1 MAYLGKGRREDLFV
15 LATELNLKFD
25 KSMTIATLK
34 DLIISSEDYDEE
46 LTKNIHSTIVEDRKA
61 REENLRIEEQKEK
74 LRIEER
80 EEKLRFEQLRLDEQK
95 RKDEFELEKLRIQT
109 QSKLG
114 ADTSKE
120 SDTKFL
126 VKEVSKFIH
135 RFDLKEDI
143 SLYLKLFERQ
153 AQRLNIDQE
162 NWVSHLL
169 GLLPTEVSHIIA
181 REPDDKANSY
191 EHVKDLLLKRFKLT
205 PEKFR
210 QLFVTHQKASE
221 RTWID
226 FYHELNTYFNGWID
240 GLKIDTFNKLSDLI
254 ITDQLKRKTPFEF
267 KEYYLDEWANMN
279 SPVQLAEKLEEFED
293 FKRTLKQKSSGPNV
307 KKQEFRFTEKNRR
320 YESPGKFEYNKKDKK
335 FPASTNYNKHYEAP
349 VTKYESVQRYQD
361 SAQKG
366 YYNKNYEKH
375 SNHNASKH
383 AQTNYSK
390 SQKFKEPPKETCT
403 LIVKEG
409 LRTKEIFF
417 GKVKITALIDS
428 GSTVSLLRENTSRR
442 IMDPTKLSK
451 NKMLLTGIG
460 EAQVTTIGSFEHEF
474 KIDDENYSLTWH
486 VVPTDKLKFEAVIG
500 SDLLEQASISF
511 TKEGVKFNKYEN
523 HAQLM
528 QISAENLQEEL
539 DLRHVENRQ
548 IKKELEKLI
557 QDYKPEKTA
566 STDVTMRIILKDE
579 EPVCQPP
586 RRLAFT
592 ERQEVNKQ
600 IEEWLNE
607 GIIRPS
613 SAEYAS
619 PIVMKLVKDKFPLPI
634 IEDVLDTLQEAKVYS
649 TLDLRN
655 GFFHVDVDEDCRK
668 YTSFIV
674 PDGQFEFNKVPFGLS
689 TSPGVFQRYV
699 SSHIVES
706 GTIKPSPTKT
716 LAVRKFPEPTT
727 IKQVQSFLG
736 LTGYF
741 RKYIKDYSKIAK
753 PLSDLTRKENL
764 FVFGIQQKEAFEKL
778 KKIMSEGPILHLYKY
793 GRKTELHTDAC
804 KQGYGAI
811 LLQEAEDGKL
821 HPVYY
826 MSKKTNT
833 AEEKYDSYELE
844 VLAIIN
850 ALKKF
855 RVYLLGQPFKIVT
868 DCSAFQKTM
877 QKKEL
882 ITRIARWALQLEEFD
897 YEIEH
902 RAGSRMKHVDALS
915 RYPVM
920 MVCNDTLTSKLK
932 NAQEEDDNIQTL
944 KSLLEKQESEEF
956 LSEMVYSTTNK
967 KTGKKEGFLNPISK
981 ESIPLSTY
989 HVDFIG
995 PLPSTNKSYQ
1005 HIFTVVD
1012 AFTKFTWLYPVK
1024 TVSAESA
1031 LEKLKQQQKTF
1042 GNPIRIISDR
1052 GSAFTSKL
1060 FNDYCDEENI
1070 QHLQIATGVPR
1081 GNGQV
1086 ERIHRTL
1093 IPVLTKLS
1101 LDDSTKWYKY
1111 VDRLQRILNSTIS
1124 RSTKWTPFELLVGI
1138 KMRNKEDILIKD
1150 LLLEEMAKELL
1161 EQREFL
1167 RNDAKR
1173 TSKPYSLKIER
1184 RITEEEKSFVIQ
1196 RRIQTQSKLG
1206 ADTSKESDTK
1216 FLVKEVSKF
1225 IHRFDLKE
1233 DISLYLKLF
1242 ERQAQRLNIDQ
1253 ENWVSHLLGLLP
1265 TEVSH
1270 IIAREP
1276 DDKANS
1282 YDHVKDLLLKRFK
1295 LTPEKFR
1302 QLFVTHQKASERTW
1316 IDFYHE
1322 LNTYFNGWIDGLK
1335 IDTFNKLSD
1344 LIITDQLKRKLLLNL
1359 KNIILMNGQI

>member
-1 MAYLGKGRREDLFV
+1 M
-15 LATELNLKFD
+15 
-25 KSMTIATLK
+25 
-34 DLIISSEDYDEE
+34 
-46 LTKNIHSTIVEDRKA
+46 
-61 REENLRIEEQKEK
+61 
-74 LRIEER
+74 
-80 EEKLRFEQLRLDEQK
+80 
-95 RKDEFELEKLRIQT
+95 
-109 QSKLG
+109 
-114 ADTSKE
+114 
-120 SDTKFL
+120 
-126 VKEVSKFIH
+126 
-135 RFDLKEDI
+135 
-143 SLYLKLFERQ
+143 
-153 AQRLNIDQE
+153 
-162 NWVSHLL
+162 
-169 GLLPTEVSHIIA
+169 
-181 REPDDKANSY
+181 
-191 EHVKDLLLKRFKLT
+191 
-205 PEKFR
+205 
-210 QLFVTHQKASE
+210 
-221 RTWID
+221 WID

-240 GLKIDTFNKLSDLI
+240 GLKIDTFKKLSDLI

-267 KEYYLDEWANMN
+267 KEYYLDEWENMN

-293 FKRTLKQKSSGPNV
+293 FKRTLKQKSSSPFV

-320 YESPGKFEYNKKDKK
+320 YKAPGKFEYNRKDKK

-349 VTKYESVQRYQD
+349 VTKYESVQRHQD

-417 GKVKITALIDS
+417 GNVKITALIDS
-428 GSTVSLLRENTSRR
+428 
-442 IMDPTKLSK
+442 
-451 NKMLLTGIG
+451 IG
-460 EAQVTTIGSFEHEF
+460 EAQVTTIDSFEHKF

-528 QISAENLQEEL
+528 QISAENLQEL
-539 DLRHVENRQ
+539 DLCHVENRQ

-579 EPVCQPP
+579 EPVCQHP

-592 ERQEVNKQ
+592 VRKEVNKQ

-619 PIVMKLVKDKFPLPI
+619 PIVMVKKKDGSSRMCIDYRKLNQKLVKDKFPLPI
-634 IEDVLDTLQEAKVYS
+634 IEDVLDTLQEEKIYS

-655 GFFHVDVDEDCRK
+655 GFFHVDVDEDYRK

-699 SSHIVES
+699 SSIFRDLTRKGIVINYLDDLVIPAKNEQEGLEKLKIIFEVAKKYGLEIKFKKCQFLKKKIEFLGHIIQS

-736 LTGYF
+736 LTGYL

-753 PLSDLTRKENL
+753 PLSDLTRKENI

-778 KKIMSEGPILHLYKY
+778 KKIMSEGPVLHLYKY

-804 KQGYGAI
+804 KQGYGTI

-855 RVYLLGQPFKIVT
+855 RVYLLEQHFKIVT

-882 ITRIARWALQLEEFD
+882 ITRIARWALQLEFD

-932 NAQEEDDNIQTL
+932 NAQKEDDNIQTL
-944 KSLLEKQESEEF
+944 KSLLEKQKSEEF
-956 LSEMVYSTTNK
+956 FERNANK

-1150 LLLEEMAKELL
+1150 LILEEMAKELL

-1167 RNDAKR
+1167 RNDAKKNIETLQSENR
-1173 TSKPYSLKIER
+1173 KTYNRRRKKASLYKEGDL
-1184 RITEEEKSFVIQ
+1184 VAIQ
-1196 RRIQTQSKLG
+1196 RTQFGAGLKLRP
-1206 ADTSKESDTK
+1206 K
-1216 FLVKEVSKF
+1216 FLGPYKVTKVNSKDRYEVEKVGQHDGPNSTTTSA
-1225 IHRFDLKE
+1225 DLMK
-1233 DISLYLKLF
+1233 
-1242 ERQAQRLNIDQ
+1242 
-1253 ENWVSHLLGLLP
+1253 H
-1265 TEVSH
+1265 
-1270 IIAREP
+1270 
-1276 DDKANS
+1276 
-1282 YDHVKDLLLKRFK
+1282 
-1295 LTPEKFR
+1295 
-1302 QLFVTHQKASERTW
+1302 
-1316 IDFYHE
+1316 FYA
-1322 LNTYFNGWIDGLK
+1322 
-1335 IDTFNKLSD
+1335 
-1344 LIITDQLKRKLLLNL
+1344 
-1359 KNIILMNGQI
+1359 